1 MVGPGT
7 PVLAAARLT
16 SLATASTA
24 RLATG
29 LATASTAG
37 ASVATATAAL
47 RLGPWR
53 VVSVPALAQPPVR
66 APTSA

>member
-1 MVGPGT
+1 MVEAAT
-7 PVLAAARLT
+7 RLA

-24 RLATG
+24 AARTG
-29 LATASTAG
+29 LATASTAA

-47 RLGPWR
+47 HLGPWR
-53 VVSVPALAQPPVR
+53 VVSAPALAQPPVR